1 MCWKFENTMLVLQI
15 LLHDQGDV
23 PQMKDQGFAV
33 APGTHTLVG
42 VKQYRVTTLPDPYGD
57 CEELHPVPVSR
68 CLLNCIT
75 KIVVEHCGCHDVHM
89 EPYRNSTCEKK
100 ECFV

>member
-1 MCWKFENTMLVLQI
+1 MIMLQI

-23 PQMKDQGFAV
+23 PLMKDQGFAV

-42 VKQYRVTTLPDPYGD
+42 VKQYKVTTLPDPYGD

-68 CLLNCIT
+68 CLLNCLT
-75 KIVVEHCGCHDVHM
+75 KRVVEQCGCHDVHM
-89 EPYRNSTCEKK
+89 KPYMNSTCE
-100 ECFV
+100 